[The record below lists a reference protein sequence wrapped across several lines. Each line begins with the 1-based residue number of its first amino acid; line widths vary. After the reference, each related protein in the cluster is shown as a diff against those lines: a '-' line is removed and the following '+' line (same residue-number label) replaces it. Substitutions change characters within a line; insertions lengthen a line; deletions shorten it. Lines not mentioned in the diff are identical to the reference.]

1 MRSKYIEKRIDYVQT
16 ALKADEKKNPN
27 RPLNEFAELINLIV
41 DQFDDKYNYKPKGL

>member
-16 ALKADEKKNPN
+16 ALKADQKENPN
-27 RPLNEFAELINLIV
+27 RPLKQFVELVDLIV